1 MPSSPIIDSAHW
13 IYYDTVRASSKE
25 IHNKCFIQ
33 TCGCTIERYKGKNSN
48 EKWKHS
54 CCPTFEKIS
63 IIFKERRYRKYRMQ
77 VGAHGRK
84 FCRIFFDGW
93 TSTWNRQWNGK
104 VFDIWK
110 VANRLKKSSDYSLT
124 SRLTSNPDEHKY
136 GTDISY
142 SITNNSL
149 HVASNFPPGKV
160 MHTSYRNTNLNVR
173 FPMVVP
179 GKKGN
184 YDSNPIAH
192 HPPFKLKHAQRANMS
207 GTVHLDHMVDKRK
220 THYPLCG
227 DISQTYVSS
236 CRYHVNDLWRPYDN
250 RSLCKW
256 SKIFITTFPQCLS
269 IVWGGGWLGELGKG
283 FRQTA
288 SGG

>member
-1 MPSSPIIDSAHW
+1 MFSHGLVYRVSRDQSTILELPREICHRHRLLTPPTGSITTQLERHRRKFITNASFKHVAAPSRGTKEKIQTKNENTAAVRHSKKSRLYLRNAVTGNIECRLGH
-13 IYYDTVRASSKE
+13 TVASSVEYSLMGGPRHE
-25 IHNKCFIQ
+25 I
-33 TCGCTIERYKGKNSN
+33 GSGMERCSISGKS
-48 EKWKHS
+48 
-54 CCPTFEKIS
+54 PT
-63 IIFKERRYRKYRMQ
+63 
-77 VGAHGRK
+77 G
-84 FCRIFFDGW
+84 
-93 TSTWNRQWNGK
+93 
-104 VFDIWK
+104 
-110 VANRLKKSSDYSLT
+110 LKKSSDYSLT

-179 GKKGN
+179 GKKGS

-236 CRYHVNDLWRPYDN
+236 CRYHVNDL
-250 RSLCKW
+250 
-256 SKIFITTFPQCLS
+256 
-269 IVWGGGWLGELGKG
+269 
-283 FRQTA
+283 
-288 SGG
+288 